1 MALLTYTVAM
11 STSNAPVGGVH
22 TTAVGLGCSPG
33 CDALEMYVD
42 MHQYALDSEL
52 HTIKKNAFEEGCRFK
67 RDLTLHFNA
76 TVTEM
81 EDSHEI
87 EIEDLRRY
95 MADKVDFLQREAA
108 GRQTQHIAAI
118 QRLET
123 MYGEQEL
130 VLAAAHRDI
139 RRLVAMIAEEQRG
152 QDGGQDGGSDGVD
165 FGLVVD
171 DDSDDGGIGQYFPN

>member
-1 MALLTYTVAM
+1 MDANGNRATTGQQHLLQELT
-11 STSNAPVGGVH
+11 NAKRGNHKFWDGQFWDWRQ
-22 TTAVGLGCSPG
+22 S
-33 CDALEMYVD
+33 
-42 MHQYALDSEL
+42 Q
-52 HTIKKNAFEEGCRFK
+52 NQGCRFK

-95 MADKVDFLQREAA
+95 MADKVDFLKREAA

-130 VLAAAHRDI
+130 ILAAAHRDI